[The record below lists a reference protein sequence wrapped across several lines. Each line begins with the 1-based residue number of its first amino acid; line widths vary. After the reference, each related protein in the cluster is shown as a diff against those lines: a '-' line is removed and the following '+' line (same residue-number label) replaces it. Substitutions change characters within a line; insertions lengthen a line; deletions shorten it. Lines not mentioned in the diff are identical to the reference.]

1 MMIFCWTGC
10 CVFLFA
16 FVKTLQ
22 EDYSTI
28 GLSIFL
34 IVASLFL
41 LWGGIQFWKM
51 GKRSKRK
58 TTSESVLIKLKNE
71 WLVKR
76 KKKAEAKKRI
86 EHQYLVLQED
96 LRLLQETVE
105 LMKSAKS
112 IDLLLDRFNLACRM
126 ASNIEKG
133 KKAGIPFNHTFMSDK
148 ELRELTNR
156 LIPIVINDSY
166 LKMKMGTF
174 KLDRKEEQLERFE
187 SYLHLL
193 KKYEN
198 DIAFASNYMKT
209 IANVEDDINH
219 LKKAQF
225 T

>member
-41 LWGGIQFWKM
+41 LWGGI
-51 GKRSKRK
+51 
-58 TTSESVLIKLKNE
+58 
-71 WLVKR
+71 
-76 KKKAEAKKRI
+76 
-86 EHQYLVLQED
+86 
-96 LRLLQETVE
+96 
-105 LMKSAKS
+105 
-112 IDLLLDRFNLACRM
+112 
-126 ASNIEKG
+126 
-133 KKAGIPFNHTFMSDK
+133 
-148 ELRELTNR
+148 
-156 LIPIVINDSY
+156 

-174 KLDRKEEQLERFE
+174 KLDTKEEQLERFE

-193 KKYEN
+193 KKYEH
-198 DIAFASNYMKT
+198 DIAFASNYKGT